1 MDKETE
7 QWYDNQFDMFNL
19 PGWKELIEQAKDIRE
34 NASKIGLIN
43 TSDQL
48 FFVKGQLDILNWLI
62 GWENKVNEVFKDL
75 KDAQE
80 AL

>member
-7 QWYDNQFDMFNL
+7 QWYEHQFDMFNL
-19 PGWKELIEQAKDIRE
+19 EGWKELIEQAKDIRD

-62 GWENKVNEVFKDL
+62 GWENKVTEVFKDL

-80 AL
+80 AF

>member
-7 QWYDNQFDMFNL
+7 QWYEHQFDMFNL
-19 PGWKELIEQAKDIRE
+19 EGWKELIEQAKDIRD
-34 NASKIGLIN
+34 NASKIGIIN
-43 TSDQL
+43 DANQL